1 VAAGVALLGVAGVGA
16 GVWALTQSNGPGG
29 LLGIQANAAGLVKSP
44 SGKIVAQVGVPG
56 RPADVAVG
64 EGAVWVSDGVNGTLL
79 RIDQAKRV
87 VVDRVQVGADPAGV
101 AVGGGSVWVANSQ
114 DGTIS
119 QVNPTTDTVVSTLR
133 VGNGPTSVASETA
146 RYGC

>member
-1 VAAGVALLGVAGVGA
+1 
-16 GVWALTQSNGPGG
+16 
-29 LLGIQANAAGLVKSP
+29 
-44 SGKIVAQVGVPG
+44 
-56 RPADVAVG
+56 VAVG